1 MGENLCTTHY
11 GKYLVLVQKF
21 SFDKKQNKTK
31 MLVLAENGKI
41 QVFFYF
47 KVILVS
53 IWSKLD

>member
-31 MLVLAENGKI
+31 MLVLTENGKI

-53 IWSKLD
+53 I